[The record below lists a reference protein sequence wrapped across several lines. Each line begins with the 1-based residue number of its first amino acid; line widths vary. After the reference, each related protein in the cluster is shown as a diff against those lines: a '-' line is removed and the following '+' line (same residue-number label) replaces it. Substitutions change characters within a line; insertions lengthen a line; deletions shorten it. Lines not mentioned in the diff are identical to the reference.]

1 MRAKAIPAHS
11 GLPSVGFS
19 LYNDSRRDLP
29 RSARHPEFTFYPRG
43 PRLGSR
49 LVFQSRKIF
58 TRIQLVRK
66 TSISSLILRYRYSF
80 LTGIASLT
88 LVDMAQLSVPIVIQ
102 WIIDELTLES
112 ANFSLIT
119 RYSLYILGLGLF
131 MAFFRLGWRYFI
143 MGGARKIEYS
153 LRNDFFKHL
162 QKLNFDFFSGKKVG
176 DLMAR
181 TVNDIETLKFSC
193 GLGLLIAYDG
203 IFLFFFIFGAMI
215 YISPEM
221 ALYAFLPFPALAFFV
236 YKFGNMIERRFQRSQ
251 DSFSEL
257 TESARKPVSGIK
269 VVKAFGLER
278 AEGRD
283 FDRASADYLEKNIHL
298 VKIRAAFQPFIYF
311 VPSLA
316 MALFLFFGGA
326 GAIGTEIT
334 LGEFSAILVYL
345 MMLAWPMMAM
355 GWAIDLL
362 KRGNAS
368 INRLNDIFAVES
380 KDAARE
386 GEKDYE
392 LKGDIKFSGVSFA
405 YDSTPALRNV
415 DLYIPC
421 GTTLGI
427 TGLVGSG
434 KTTLMKL
441 LMKIHKAESGGITV
455 DGIDIEGISRKSLQE
470 TIVYVPQ
477 EITVFSGTVYDNITF
492 INPNIT
498 REQVEQAAKTA
509 GIYEQIMEF
518 QQGFDTVVGERGLS
532 LSGGQRQRL
541 AIARALVL
549 KPEVLILDDVLSSLD
564 PQTENTVIT
573 NVIEAMRG
581 HTVVIISNRIS
592 SVAGLSRIAV
602 MKDGQ
607 IIESGGR
614 GELMEQRG
622 VYYALEKL
630 QSA

>member
-1 MRAKAIPAHS
+1 
-11 GLPSVGFS
+11 
-19 LYNDSRRDLP
+19 
-29 RSARHPEFTFYPRG
+29 
-43 PRLGSR
+43 
-49 LVFQSRKIF
+49 
-58 TRIQLVRK
+58 
-66 TSISSLILRYRYSF
+66 
-80 LTGIASLT
+80 
-88 LVDMAQLSVPIVIQ
+88 MAQLSVPIVIQ
-102 WIIDELTLES
+102 WIIDELILES
-112 ANFSLIT
+112 ADFSLIT
-119 RYSLYILGLGLF
+119 RYSLYILGLGLL

-153 LRNDFFKHL
+153 LRNDFFDHL
-162 QKLNFDFFSGKKVG
+162 QKLNFDFFSGRKVG
-176 DLMAR
+176 DLMAH

-203 IFLFFFIFGAMI
+203 IFLFFFIFAAML

-221 ALYAFLPFPALAFFV
+221 ALYAFLPFPALAVFI

-269 VVKAFGLER
+269 VVKAFGLEQP
-278 AEGRD
+278 EGRD
-283 FDRASADYLEKNIHL
+283 FERASEDYLEKNVHL

-316 MALFLFFGGA
+316 TALFLFFGGA

-334 LGEFSAILVYL
+334 LGEFSAILIYL

-368 INRLNDIFAVES
+368 INRLNEIFAVEQ
-380 KDAARE
+380 KDDTRA

-392 LKGDIKFSGVSFA
+392 LKGDIRFSGVSFF
-405 YDSTPALRNV
+405 YGSTPALREVN
-415 DLYIPC
+415 LHIPC

-441 LMKIHKAESGGITV
+441 LMKIHDTEPGALTV
-455 DGIDIEGISRKSLQE
+455 DGIDIRKISRKSLQE
-470 TIVYVPQ
+470 TVVYVPQ

-492 INPNIT
+492 INPSIT
-498 REQVEQAAKTA
+498 REQVERAAKTA

-549 KPEVLILDDVLSSLD
+549 NPEVLILDDVLSSLD

-573 NVIEAMRG
+573 NVTEAMRG
-581 HTVVIISNRIS
+581 RTVVIISNRIS
-592 SVAGLSRIAV
+592 SVVGLSRIAV
-602 MKDGQ
+602 MKNGE
-607 IIESGGR
+607 IIESGER
-614 GELMEQRG
+614 RELVERRG
-622 VYYALEKL
+622 VYYALERL
-630 QSA
+630 QSV

>member
-1 MRAKAIPAHS
+1 
-11 GLPSVGFS
+11 
-19 LYNDSRRDLP
+19 
-29 RSARHPEFTFYPRG
+29 
-43 PRLGSR
+43 
-49 LVFQSRKIF
+49 LVK
-58 TRIQLVRK
+58 K
-66 TSISSLILRYRYSF
+66 TSIFSLILRYRYSF
-80 LTGIASLT
+80 LTGLVSLT

-112 ANFSLIT
+112 ADFSLIT
-119 RYSLYILGLGLF
+119 KYSLYILGLGLL

-153 LRNDFFKHL
+153 LRNDFFEHL
-162 QKLNFDFFSGKKVG
+162 QKLNFDFFSGRKIG
-176 DLMAR
+176 DLMAH

-203 IFLFFFIFGAMI
+203 IFLFFFIFAAMI

-221 ALYAFLPFPALAFFV
+221 AFYAFLPFPVLAVFI
-236 YKFGNMIERRFQRSQ
+236 YKFGNMIEKRFQRSQ

-283 FDRASADYLEKNIHL
+283 FERASEDYLEKNVRL
-298 VKIRAAFQPFIYF
+298 VKIRAGFQPFIYF

-316 MALFLFFGGA
+316 TALFLFFGGA

-334 LGEFSAILVYL
+334 LGEFSAILIYL

-368 INRLNDIFAVES
+368 INRLNDIFAVEQ
-380 KDAARE
+380 KDDTRA

-392 LKGDIKFSGVSFA
+392 LKGDIRFSGVSFS
-405 YDSTPALRNV
+405 YGSTPALREVN
-415 DLYIPC
+415 LRIPC

-441 LMKIHKAESGGITV
+441 LMKIHETEPGAITV
-455 DGIDIEGISRKSLQE
+455 DGIDIREISRKSLQE

-492 INPNIT
+492 INPSIT
-498 REQVEQAAKTA
+498 REQVERAAKTA

-549 KPEVLILDDVLSSLD
+549 NPEVLILDDVLSSLD

-581 HTVVIISNRIS
+581 RTVVIISNRIS
-592 SVAGLSRIAV
+592 SVVGLSRIAV
-602 MKDGQ
+602 MKNGE
-607 IIESGGR
+607 IIESGER
-614 GELMEQRG
+614 RELVERRG
-622 VYYALEKL
+622 VYYALERL
-630 QSA
+630 QSV

>member
-1 MRAKAIPAHS
+1 M
-11 GLPSVGFS
+11 
-19 LYNDSRRDLP
+19 
-29 RSARHPEFTFYPRG
+29 
-43 PRLGSR
+43 
-49 LVFQSRKIF
+49 
-58 TRIQLVRK
+58 
-66 TSISSLILRYRYSF
+66 
-80 LTGIASLT
+80 ASLT
-88 LVDMAQLSVPIVIQ
+88 LVDLAQLSVPIVIQ
-102 WIIDELTLES
+102 WIIDELTLGK
-112 ANFSLIT
+112 ADFSLIT
-119 RYSLYILGLGLF
+119 KYSLYILGLGLF

-143 MGGARKIEYS
+143 MGGARKIENS
-153 LRNDFFKHL
+153 LRNDFFEHL
-162 QKLNFDFFSGKKVG
+162 QKLNFNFFSGRKVG
-176 DLMAR
+176 DLMAH

-203 IFLFFFIFGAMI
+203 IFLLFFIFGAMI

-221 ALYAFLPFPALAFFV
+221 ALYAFLPFPALAVFV

-269 VVKAFGLER
+269 VVKAFGLKR
-278 AEGRD
+278 AEQRD
-283 FDRASADYLEKNIHL
+283 FDRASGDYLERNVHL
-298 VKIRAAFQPFIYF
+298 AKIRAVFQPFIYF
-311 VPSLA
+311 VPSAA

-334 LGEFSAILVYL
+334 LGEFSAILIYL
-345 MMLAWPMMAM
+345 MMLTWPMMAM

-368 INRLNDIFAVES
+368 INRLNDIFAVS
-380 KDAARE
+380 QKDETRD
-386 GEKDYE
+386 GEEDHKLRGE
-392 LKGDIKFSGVSFA
+392 IKFSGVRFSYGSA
-405 YDSTPALRNV
+405 PALSDI
-415 DLYIPC
+415 DLHIPL
-421 GTTLGI
+421 GTALGI
-427 TGLVGSG
+427 TGLIGSG

-441 LMKIHKAESGGITV
+441 LMKIHEVDSGEITV
-455 DGIDIEGISRKSLQE
+455 DGIDIKKISRKSLQE

-492 INPNIT
+492 INPDIT
-498 REQVEQAAKTA
+498 PEQVERAAKAA

-564 PQTENTVIT
+564 PQTENAVIT
-573 NVIEAMRG
+573 NVTEAMGGR
-581 HTVVIISNRIS
+581 TVVIISNRIS
-592 SVAGLSRIAV
+592 SVTGLARIAV
-602 MKDGQ
+602 MKDGR
-607 IIESGGR
+607 IIESGSR
-614 GELMEQRG
+614 GELAKRGG
-622 VYYALEKL
+622 VYHALEKL

>member
-1 MRAKAIPAHS
+1 MGKQ
-11 GLPSVGFS
+11 V
-19 LYNDSRRDLP
+19 YNS
-29 RSARHPEFTFYPRG
+29 
-43 PRLGSR
+43 
-49 LVFQSRKIF
+49 Q
-58 TRIQLVRK
+58 

-80 LTGIASLT
+80 LTGLVSLT

-102 WIIDELTLES
+102 WIIDELTLRS
-112 ANFSLIT
+112 ADFSLIT
-119 RYSLYILGLGLF
+119 KYSLYILGLGLL

-153 LRNDFFKHL
+153 LRNDFFEHL
-162 QKLNFDFFSGKKVG
+162 QKLNFDFFSGRKIG
-176 DLMAR
+176 DLMAH

-203 IFLFFFIFGAMI
+203 IFLFFFIFAAMI

-221 ALYAFLPFPALAFFV
+221 AFYAFLPFPVLAVFI
-236 YKFGNMIERRFQRSQ
+236 YKFGNMIEKRFQRSQ

-283 FDRASADYLEKNIHL
+283 FERASEDYLEKNVHL
-298 VKIRAAFQPFIYF
+298 VKIRAGFQPFIYF

-316 MALFLFFGGA
+316 TALFLFFGGA

-334 LGEFSAILVYL
+334 LGEFSAILIYL

-368 INRLNDIFAVES
+368 INRLNNIFAVEQ
-380 KDAARE
+380 KDDTRA

-392 LKGDIKFSGVSFA
+392 LKGDIRFSGVSFS
-405 YDSTPALRNV
+405 YGSTLALREVN
-415 DLYIPC
+415 LHIPC

-441 LMKIHKAESGGITV
+441 LMKIHETEPGAITV
-455 DGIDIEGISRKSLQE
+455 DGIDIREISRKSLQE

-492 INPNIT
+492 INPGIT

-509 GIYEQIMEF
+509 GIYGQIMEF

-549 KPEVLILDDVLSSLD
+549 NPEVLILDDVLSSLD

-581 HTVVIISNRIS
+581 RTVVIISNRIS

-602 MKDGQ
+602 MKNGE
-607 IIESGGR
+607 IIESGAR
-614 GELMEQRG
+614 RELVERRG
-622 VYYALEKL
+622 VYYALERL
-630 QSA
+630 QSV

>member
-1 MRAKAIPAHS
+1 
-11 GLPSVGFS
+11 
-19 LYNDSRRDLP
+19 
-29 RSARHPEFTFYPRG
+29 
-43 PRLGSR
+43 
-49 LVFQSRKIF
+49 
-58 TRIQLVRK
+58 
-66 TSISSLILRYRYSF
+66 
-80 LTGIASLT
+80 
-88 LVDMAQLSVPIVIQ
+88 MAQLSVPLVIQ

-112 ANFSLIT
+112 ADFSLIT
-119 RYSLYILGLGLF
+119 KYSLYILGLGLL

-153 LRNDFFKHL
+153 LRNDFFEHL
-162 QKLNFDFFSGKKVG
+162 QKLNFDFFSGRKVG
-176 DLMAR
+176 DLMAH

-203 IFLFFFIFGAMI
+203 IFLFFFIFAAMI

-221 ALYAFLPFPALAFFV
+221 AFYAFLPFPVLAVFI

-269 VVKAFGLER
+269 VVKAFGLEQ

-283 FDRASADYLEKNIHL
+283 FERASEDYLEKNVHL

-316 MALFLFFGGA
+316 TALFLFFGGA

-334 LGEFSAILVYL
+334 LGEFSAILIYL

-368 INRLNDIFAVES
+368 INRLNDIFAVGQ
-380 KDAARE
+380 KDDTQE

-392 LKGDIKFSGVSFA
+392 LKGDIRFSGVSFS
-405 YDSTPALRNV
+405 YGSTPALREV
-415 DLYIPC
+415 SLHIPC

-441 LMKIHKAESGGITV
+441 LMKIHETEPGAITV
-455 DGIDIEGISRKSLQE
+455 DGIDIREISRKSLQE

-492 INPNIT
+492 INPSIT
-498 REQVEQAAKTA
+498 RGQVEQAAKTA

-549 KPEVLILDDVLSSLD
+549 NPEVLILDDVLSSLD

-581 HTVVIISNRIS
+581 RTVVIISNRIS
-592 SVAGLSRIAV
+592 SVVGLSRIAV
-602 MKDGQ
+602 MKNGE
-607 IIESGGR
+607 IIESGER
-614 GELMEQRG
+614 RELVERRG
-622 VYYALEKL
+622 VYYALERL
-630 QSA
+630 QSV

>member
-1 MRAKAIPAHS
+1 
-11 GLPSVGFS
+11 
-19 LYNDSRRDLP
+19 
-29 RSARHPEFTFYPRG
+29 
-43 PRLGSR
+43 
-49 LVFQSRKIF
+49 
-58 TRIQLVRK
+58 
-66 TSISSLILRYRYSF
+66 
-80 LTGIASLT
+80 
-88 LVDMAQLSVPIVIQ
+88 MAQLSVPIVIR
-102 WIIDELTLES
+102 WIVDELTLE
-112 ANFSLIT
+112 NTDFSLIT
-119 RYSLYILGLGLF
+119 RYSLYILGLGLL

-153 LRNDFFKHL
+153 LRNDFFDHL
-162 QKLNFDFFSGKKVG
+162 QRLNFSFFSGRKVG
-176 DLMAR
+176 DLMAH

-203 IFLFFFIFGAMI
+203 ISLFFFIFAAMA

-221 ALYAFLPFPALAFFV
+221 AFYAFLPFPALAVFI
-236 YKFGNMIERRFQRSQ
+236 YKFGNMIESRFQSSQ
-251 DSFSEL
+251 ESFSEL

-269 VVKAFGLER
+269 VVKAFGLKRTE
-278 AEGRD
+278 ERD
-283 FDRASADYLEKNIHL
+283 FDRASTDYLDKNVRL
-298 VKIRAAFQPFIYF
+298 VKIWALFQPFIYF

-316 MALFLFFGGA
+316 TALFLLFGGA

-362 KRGNAS
+362 KRGTAS
-368 INRLNDIFAVES
+368 VNRLNDIFAVEP
-380 KDAARE
+380 KDETQA

-392 LKGDIKFSGVSFA
+392 LSGDIKFSGVSFS
-405 YDSTPALRNV
+405 YGSTKALHEVN
-415 DLYIPC
+415 LHIPR

-441 LMKIHKAESGGITV
+441 LLKIHEAEPGGVTI
-455 DGIDIEGISRKSLQE
+455 DGIDIRKISRKSLKE

-477 EITVFSGTVYDNITF
+477 EITVFSGTVYDNIIF
-492 INPNIT
+492 INPSIT
-498 REQVEQAAKTA
+498 RKQAERAARTA

-518 QQGFDTVVGERGLS
+518 QHGFDTVVGERGLS

-549 KPEVLILDDVLSSLD
+549 NPEVLILDDALSSLD
-564 PQTENTVIT
+564 LQTENTVIT
-573 NVIEAMRG
+573 NVLEAMRG
-581 HTVVIISNRIS
+581 RTVVIISNRVS
-592 SVAGLSRIAV
+592 SVVGLSQIAV
-602 MKDGQ
+602 MKNGQ

-614 GELMEQRG
+614 GELMDQRG
-622 VYYALEKL
+622 VYYALERL
-630 QSA
+630 QSV

>member
-1 MRAKAIPAHS
+1 MGKQ
-11 GLPSVGFS
+11 V
-19 LYNDSRRDLP
+19 YNS
-29 RSARHPEFTFYPRG
+29 
-43 PRLGSR
+43 
-49 LVFQSRKIF
+49 Q
-58 TRIQLVRK
+58 

-80 LTGIASLT
+80 LTGLVSLT
-88 LVDMAQLSVPIVIQ
+88 LVDMAQLSVPIIIQ

-112 ANFSLIT
+112 ADFSLIT
-119 RYSLYILGLGLF
+119 KYSLYILSLGLL

-153 LRNDFFKHL
+153 LRNDFFEHL
-162 QKLNFDFFSGKKVG
+162 QKLNFDFFSGRKVG
-176 DLMAR
+176 DLMAH

-203 IFLFFFIFGAMI
+203 IFLFFFIFAAMI

-221 ALYAFLPFPALAFFV
+221 AFYAFLPFPVLAVFV
-236 YKFGNMIERRFQRSQ
+236 YKFGNMIEKRFQRSQ

-269 VVKAFGLER
+269 VVKAFGLEQ

-283 FDRASADYLEKNIHL
+283 FEHASEDYLEKNVHL
-298 VKIRAAFQPFIYF
+298 VKIRAGFQPFIYF

-316 MALFLFFGGA
+316 TALFLFFGGA

-334 LGEFSAILVYL
+334 LGEFSAILIYL

-368 INRLNDIFAVES
+368 INRLNDIFAVEQ
-380 KDAARE
+380 KDDTRA

-392 LKGDIKFSGVSFA
+392 LKGDIRFSGVSFS
-405 YDSTPALRNV
+405 YGSTPALREVN
-415 DLYIPC
+415 LHIPC

-441 LMKIHKAESGGITV
+441 LMKIHETEPGAITV
-455 DGIDIEGISRKSLQE
+455 DGIDIREISRKSLQE

-492 INPNIT
+492 INPSIT
-498 REQVEQAAKTA
+498 REQVERAAKTA

-549 KPEVLILDDVLSSLD
+549 NPEVLILDDVLSSLD

-581 HTVVIISNRIS
+581 RTVVIISNRIS
-592 SVAGLSRIAV
+592 SVVGLSRIAV
-602 MKDGQ
+602 MKNGE
-607 IIESGGR
+607 IIESGER
-614 GELMEQRG
+614 RELVERRG
-622 VYYALEKL
+622 VYYALERL
-630 QSA
+630 QSV

>member
-1 MRAKAIPAHS
+1 
-11 GLPSVGFS
+11 
-19 LYNDSRRDLP
+19 
-29 RSARHPEFTFYPRG
+29 
-43 PRLGSR
+43 
-49 LVFQSRKIF
+49 
-58 TRIQLVRK
+58 
-66 TSISSLILRYRYSF
+66 
-80 LTGIASLT
+80 
-88 LVDMAQLSVPIVIQ
+88 MAQLSVPIVIQ
-102 WIIDELTLES
+102 WIIDELTLQS
-112 ANFSLIT
+112 TDFSLIT
-119 RYSLYILGLGLF
+119 KYSLYILGLGLL

-153 LRNDFFKHL
+153 LRNDFFEHV
-162 QKLNFDFFSGKKVG
+162 QKLNFDFFSGRKVG
-176 DLMAR
+176 DLMAH

-203 IFLFFFIFGAMI
+203 VFLFFFIFAAMV

-221 ALYAFLPFPALAFFV
+221 ALYAFLPFPALAVFI
-236 YKFGNMIERRFQRSQ
+236 YKFGNMIESRFRRSQ

-278 AEGRD
+278 TEERD
-283 FDRASADYLEKNIHL
+283 FDRASADYLEKNVHL
-298 VKIRAAFQPFIYF
+298 VKIRAVFQPFIYF

-316 MALFLFFGGA
+316 TALFLLFGGA

-368 INRLNDIFAVES
+368 INRLNDIFAVEP
-380 KDAARE
+380 KDGARA

-392 LKGDIKFSGVSFA
+392 LKGDIKFSGVSFS
-405 YDSTPALRNV
+405 YGSTPALREVN
-415 DLYIPC
+415 LHIPR

-441 LMKIHKAESGGITV
+441 LMKIHETEPGEITV
-455 DGIDIEGISRKSLQE
+455 DGIDIRKISRKSLQE

-492 INPNIT
+492 INPSIT

-581 HTVVIISNRIS
+581 RTVVIISNRIS
-592 SVAGLSRIAV
+592 SVVGLSRIAV
-602 MKDGQ
+602 MKNGE

-630 QSA
+630 QSV

>member
-1 MRAKAIPAHS
+1 
-11 GLPSVGFS
+11 
-19 LYNDSRRDLP
+19 
-29 RSARHPEFTFYPRG
+29 
-43 PRLGSR
+43 
-49 LVFQSRKIF
+49 
-58 TRIQLVRK
+58 
-66 TSISSLILRYRYSF
+66 
-80 LTGIASLT
+80 
-88 LVDMAQLSVPIVIQ
+88 MAQLSVPIVIQ

-112 ANFSLIT
+112 ADFSLIT
-119 RYSLYILGLGLF
+119 KYSLYILGLGLL

-153 LRNDFFKHL
+153 LRNDFFEHI
-162 QKLNFDFFSGKKVG
+162 QKLNFDFFSGRKVG
-176 DLMAR
+176 DLMAH

-203 IFLFFFIFGAMI
+203 VFLFFFIFAAMI

-221 ALYAFLPFPALAFFV
+221 ALYAFLPFPALAVFV
-236 YKFGNMIERRFQRSQ
+236 YKFGNMIESRFQRSQ

-278 AEGRD
+278 AEERD
-283 FDRASADYLEKNIHL
+283 FDRASADYLEKNIRL
-298 VKIRAAFQPFIYF
+298 VKIRAGFQPFIYF

-368 INRLNDIFAVES
+368 INRLNDIFAVEQ
-380 KDAARE
+380 KDETRA

-392 LKGDIKFSGVSFA
+392 LKGDIKFSGVSFS
-405 YDSTPALRNV
+405 YSSTPALREVN
-415 DLYIPC
+415 LHIPR

-441 LMKIHKAESGGITV
+441 LMKIHETEGGGITI
-455 DGIDIEGISRKSLQE
+455 DGIDIGKISRKSLQE

-492 INPNIT
+492 INPSIT
-498 REQVEQAAKTA
+498 REQVERAAKTA
-509 GIYEQIMEF
+509 GVYEQIMEF

-573 NVIEAMRG
+573 NVTEAMRG
-581 HTVVIISNRIS
+581 RTVVIISNRIS
-592 SVAGLSRIAV
+592 SVVGLSRIAV
-602 MKDGQ
+602 MKNGQ
-607 IIESGGR
+607 IIESGER
-614 GELMEQRG
+614 RELLEQRG

-630 QSA
+630 QSV

>member
-1 MRAKAIPAHS
+1 
-11 GLPSVGFS
+11 
-19 LYNDSRRDLP
+19 
-29 RSARHPEFTFYPRG
+29 
-43 PRLGSR
+43 
-49 LVFQSRKIF
+49 
-58 TRIQLVRK
+58 
-66 TSISSLILRYRYSF
+66 
-80 LTGIASLT
+80 
-88 LVDMAQLSVPIVIQ
+88 MAQLSVPIVIQ

-112 ANFSLIT
+112 ADFSLIT
-119 RYSLYILGLGLF
+119 KYSLYILGLGLL

-153 LRNDFFKHL
+153 LRNDFFDHL
-162 QKLNFDFFSGKKVG
+162 QKLNFDFFSGRKVG
-176 DLMAR
+176 DLMAH

-203 IFLFFFIFGAMI
+203 VFLFFFIFAAMI

-221 ALYAFLPFPALAFFV
+221 AFYAFLPFPVLAVFI
-236 YKFGNMIERRFQRSQ
+236 YKFGNMIEKRFQRSQ

-283 FDRASADYLEKNIHL
+283 FERASEDYLEKNVRL
-298 VKIRAAFQPFIYF
+298 VKIRAGFQPFIYF

-334 LGEFSAILVYL
+334 LGEFSAILIYL

-368 INRLNDIFAVES
+368 INRLNDIFAVEQ
-380 KDAARE
+380 KDDTWA

-392 LKGDIKFSGVSFA
+392 LKGDIRFSGVSFS
-405 YDSTPALRNV
+405 YGSTPALREVN
-415 DLYIPC
+415 LRIPC

-441 LMKIHKAESGGITV
+441 LMKIHETEPGAITV
-455 DGIDIEGISRKSLQE
+455 DGTDIREISRKSLQE

-492 INPNIT
+492 INPSIT

-549 KPEVLILDDVLSSLD
+549 NPEVLILDDVLSSLD

-581 HTVVIISNRIS
+581 RTVVIISNRIS
-592 SVAGLSRIAV
+592 SVVGLSRIAV
-602 MKDGQ
+602 MKNGE
-607 IIESGGR
+607 IIESGER
-614 GELMEQRG
+614 RELVERRG
-622 VYYALEKL
+622 VYYALERL
-630 QSA
+630 QSV

>member
-1 MRAKAIPAHS
+1 MKFA
-11 GLPSVGFS
+11 
-19 LYNDSRRDLP
+19 
-29 RSARHPEFTFYPRG
+29 FYPMG
-43 PRLGSR
+43 SRLGSR
-49 LVFQSRKIF
+49 LVFRSRKIF
-58 TRIQLVRK
+58 ARIPLVKK

-80 LTGIASLT
+80 LTGLVSLT

-112 ANFSLIT
+112 ADFSLIT
-119 RYSLYILGLGLF
+119 KYSLYILGLGLL

-153 LRNDFFKHL
+153 LRNDFFDHL
-162 QKLNFDFFSGKKVG
+162 QKLNFDFFSGRKVG
-176 DLMAR
+176 DLMAH

-203 IFLFFFIFGAMI
+203 IFLFFFIFAAMI

-221 ALYAFLPFPALAFFV
+221 ALYAFLPFPVLAVFI
-236 YKFGNMIERRFQRSQ
+236 YKFGNMIESRFQRSQ

-283 FDRASADYLEKNIHL
+283 FERASEDYLEKNVQL
-298 VKIRAAFQPFIYF
+298 VKIRATFQPFIYF

-316 MALFLFFGGA
+316 TALFLFFGGA
-326 GAIGTEIT
+326 GAIGAEIT
-334 LGEFSAILVYL
+334 LGEFSAILIYL

-368 INRLNDIFAVES
+368 INRLNNIFAVEQ
-380 KDAARE
+380 KDDTRA

-392 LKGDIKFSGVSFA
+392 LKGDIRFSGVSFS
-405 YDSTPALRNV
+405 YGSTPALREVN
-415 DLYIPC
+415 LHIPC

-441 LMKIHKAESGGITV
+441 LMKIHETEPGAITV
-455 DGIDIEGISRKSLQE
+455 DGIDIRKISRKSLQE

-492 INPNIT
+492 INPSIT

-549 KPEVLILDDVLSSLD
+549 NPEVLILDDVLSSLD

-581 HTVVIISNRIS
+581 RTVVIISNRIS
-592 SVAGLSRIAV
+592 SVVGLSRIAV
-602 MKDGQ
+602 MKNGE
-607 IIESGGR
+607 IIESGKR
-614 GELMEQRG
+614 RELVERRG
-622 VYYALEKL
+622 VYYALERL
-630 QSA
+630 QSV

>member
-1 MRAKAIPAHS
+1 M
-11 GLPSVGFS
+11 
-19 LYNDSRRDLP
+19 
-29 RSARHPEFTFYPRG
+29 
-43 PRLGSR
+43 
-49 LVFQSRKIF
+49 VFRSRKIF
-58 TRIQLVRK
+58 ARIPLVKK

-80 LTGIASLT
+80 LTGLVSLT

-119 RYSLYILGLGLF
+119 KYSLYILGLGLL

-153 LRNDFFKHL
+153 LRNDFFEHL
-162 QKLNFDFFSGKKVG
+162 QRLNFDFFSGRKVG
-176 DLMAR
+176 DLMAH

-203 IFLFFFIFGAMI
+203 VFLFFFIFAAMI

-221 ALYAFLPFPALAFFV
+221 AFYAFLPFPVLAVFV

-283 FDRASADYLEKNIHL
+283 FERASEDYLEKNVRL
-298 VKIRAAFQPFIYF
+298 VKIRAGFQPFIYF

-316 MALFLFFGGA
+316 TALFLFFGGA

-334 LGEFSAILVYL
+334 LGEFSAILIYL

-368 INRLNDIFAVES
+368 INRLNDIFAVEQ
-380 KDAARE
+380 KDDTRA

-392 LKGDIKFSGVSFA
+392 LKGDIRFSGVSFS
-405 YDSTPALRNV
+405 YGSTPALREVN
-415 DLYIPC
+415 LHIPC

-441 LMKIHKAESGGITV
+441 LMKIHEAESGGITI
-455 DGIDIEGISRKSLQE
+455 DGIDIGKISRKSLQE

-492 INPNIT
+492 INPDIT

-573 NVIEAMRG
+573 NVIEAMHGR
-581 HTVVIISNRIS
+581 TVVIISNRIS
-592 SVAGLSRIAV
+592 SVVGLSRIAV
-602 MKDGQ
+602 MKNGE

-614 GELMEQRG
+614 RELVERRG
-622 VYYALEKL
+622 VYYALERL
-630 QSA
+630 QSV

>member
-1 MRAKAIPAHS
+1 MI
-11 GLPSVGFS
+11 
-19 LYNDSRRDLP
+19 
-29 RSARHPEFTFYPRG
+29 
-43 PRLGSR
+43 
-49 LVFQSRKIF
+49 
-58 TRIQLVRK
+58 RK
-66 TSISSLILRYRYSF
+66 TSIPSLILRYRYSF
-80 LTGIASLT
+80 LTGMVSLT

-102 WIIDELTLES
+102 WIIDELTLQ
-112 ANFSLIT
+112 NTDFSLIT

-131 MAFFRLGWRYFI
+131 MALFRLGWRYFI
-143 MGGARKIEYS
+143 MGGARRIEYS
-153 LRNDFFKHL
+153 LRNDFFEHL
-162 QKLNFDFFSGKKVG
+162 QKLNFGFFSGRKVG
-176 DLMAR
+176 DLMAH

-203 IFLFFFIFGAMI
+203 VFLFFFIFAAMI

-221 ALYAFLPFPALAFFV
+221 AFYAFLPFPALAVFI
-236 YKFGNMIERRFQRSQ
+236 YKFGNMMERRFQRSQ

-257 TESARKPVSGIK
+257 TESARMPVSGIK
-269 VVKAFGLER
+269 VVKAFRLER
-278 AEGRD
+278 AEERD
-283 FDRASADYLEKNIHL
+283 FDRASEDYLEKNVRL
-298 VKIRAAFQPFIYF
+298 AKVRAVVQPFIYF
-311 VPSLA
+311 VSSLA
-316 MALFLFFGGA
+316 MALFLLFGGRE
-326 GAIGTEIT
+326 AIGTEIT
-334 LGEFSAILVYL
+334 LGEFTAILVYL

-368 INRLNDIFAVES
+368 INRLNDIFAIEEG
-380 KDAARE
+380 DETRE
-386 GEKDYE
+386 GEKDCE
-392 LKGDIKFSGVSFA
+392 LKGDIRFSGVSFSYGSA
-405 YDSTPALRNV
+405 PALREV
-415 DLYIPC
+415 SLRIPR
-421 GTTLGI
+421 GATLGI

-441 LMKIHKAESGGITV
+441 LMKIHETGPGEITV
-455 DGIDIEGISRKSLQE
+455 DGIDIREISRKSLQG

-492 INPNIT
+492 INPDIT
-498 REQVEQAAKTA
+498 REQVERAARTA

-518 QQGFDTVVGERGLS
+518 ERGFDTVVGERGLS

-549 KPEVLILDDVLSSLD
+549 RPEVLILDDVLSSLD

-573 NVIEAMRG
+573 NVMEAMRG
-581 HTVVIISNRIS
+581 RTVVIISNRIS

-602 MKDGQ
+602 MKNGE
-607 IIESGGR
+607 IIESGER
-614 GELMEQRG
+614 GELLERRG

>member
-1 MRAKAIPAHS
+1 MEPGPGS
-11 GLPSVGFS
+11 
-19 LYNDSRRDLP
+19 SRVF
-29 RSARHPEFTFYPRG
+29 RSREDIYRT
-43 PRLGSR
+43 
-49 LVFQSRKIF
+49 
-58 TRIQLVRK
+58 QLVKK

-88 LVDMAQLSVPIVIQ
+88 MVDLAQLSVPIVIQ
-102 WIIDELTLES
+102 WIIDELTLQS
-112 ANFSLIT
+112 VNFSLVT
-119 RYSLYILGLGLF
+119 RYALYILGLGLL
-131 MAFFRLGWRYFI
+131 MALFRLGWRYFI
-143 MGGARKIEYS
+143 MGGARKIENS
-153 LRNDFFKHL
+153 LRNDFYEHL
-162 QKLNFDFFSGKKVG
+162 QKLNFDFFSGRKVG
-176 DLMAR
+176 DLMAH

-203 IFLFFFIFGAMI
+203 IFLFFFIFAAMF
-215 YISPEM
+215 YISPQM
-221 ALYAFLPFPALAFFV
+221 ALYAFLPFPALAVFI

-257 TESARKPVSGIK
+257 TESARKSVSGIK

-278 AEGRD
+278 SEQRD
-283 FDRASADYLEKNIHL
+283 FDRASTDYLEKNIHL
-298 VKIRAAFQPFIYF
+298 VKIWGAFQPFIYF

-316 MALFLFFGGA
+316 MAMFLFFGGA
-326 GAIGTEIT
+326 GAIGVEIT

-345 MMLAWPMMAM
+345 MMLTWPMMAM
-355 GWAIDLL
+355 GWAVDLV

-368 INRLNDIFAVES
+368 INRLNDIFAVEP
-380 KDAARE
+380 KDAAE
-386 GEKDYE
+386 TQEKNYE
-392 LKGDIKFSGVSFA
+392 LKGDIKFSGISFS
-405 YDSTPALRNV
+405 YGSSPALRDVN
-415 DLYIPC
+415 LHIPR
-421 GTTLGI
+421 GGTLGI
-427 TGLVGSG
+427 TGLMGSG

-441 LMKIHKAESGGITV
+441 LMKIHDAESGAITI
-455 DGIDIEGISRKSLQE
+455 DGININGISRKSLQE
-470 TIVYVPQ
+470 SIVYVPQ
-477 EITVFSGTVYDNITF
+477 EITVFSGTVSDNITF

-498 REQVEQAAKTA
+498 REQVEWAAKTA

-518 QQGFDTVVGERGLS
+518 QEGFETVVGERGLS

-573 NVIEAMRG
+573 NVVEAMRG
-581 HTVVIISNRIS
+581 RTVVIISNRTS
-592 SVAGLSRIAV
+592 SVRGLSQIAV

-614 GELMEQRG
+614 GELLERRG
-622 VYYALEKL
+622 VYCALEKL

>member
-1 MRAKAIPAHS
+1 MI
-11 GLPSVGFS
+11 
-19 LYNDSRRDLP
+19 
-29 RSARHPEFTFYPRG
+29 
-43 PRLGSR
+43 
-49 LVFQSRKIF
+49 
-58 TRIQLVRK
+58 RK

-80 LTGIASLT
+80 LTGIVSLT

-102 WIIDELTLES
+102 WIIDELTLQ
-112 ANFSLIT
+112 NTDFSLIT

-131 MAFFRLGWRYFI
+131 MALFRLGWRYFI

-153 LRNDFFKHL
+153 LRNDFFEHL
-162 QKLNFDFFSGKKVG
+162 QKLNFGFFSGRKVG
-176 DLMAR
+176 DLMAH

-203 IFLFFFIFGAMI
+203 VFLFFFIFAAMI

-221 ALYAFLPFPALAFFV
+221 AFYAFLPFPALAVFI
-236 YKFGNMIERRFQRSQ
+236 YKFGNMMERRFQRSQ

-257 TESARKPVSGIK
+257 TESARMPVSGIK
-269 VVKAFGLER
+269 VVKAFRLER
-278 AEGRD
+278 AEERD
-283 FDRASADYLEKNIHL
+283 FDRASEDYLEKNVRL
-298 VKIRAAFQPFIYF
+298 AKIRAVVQPFIYF
-311 VPSLA
+311 VSSLA
-316 MALFLFFGGA
+316 MALFLLFGGRE
-326 GAIGTEIT
+326 AIGTEIT
-334 LGEFSAILVYL
+334 LGEFTAILVYL

-362 KRGNAS
+362 KRGTAS
-368 INRLNDIFAVES
+368 INRLNDIFAIEEG
-380 KDAARE
+380 DETRA
-386 GEKDYE
+386 GEKDCE
-392 LKGDIKFSGVSFA
+392 LKGDIRFSGVSFSYGSA
-405 YDSTPALRNV
+405 PALREV
-415 DLYIPC
+415 SLRIPR
-421 GTTLGI
+421 GATLGI

-441 LMKIHKAESGGITV
+441 LMKIHETGPGEITV
-455 DGIDIEGISRKSLQE
+455 DGIDIREISRKSLQG

-492 INPNIT
+492 INPDIT
-498 REQVEQAAKTA
+498 REQVERAARTA

-518 QQGFDTVVGERGLS
+518 ERGFDTVVGERGLS

-549 KPEVLILDDVLSSLD
+549 RPEVLILDDVLSSLD

-573 NVIEAMRG
+573 NVMEAMRG
-581 HTVVIISNRIS
+581 RTVVIISNRIS

-602 MKDGQ
+602 MKNGE
-607 IIESGGR
+607 IIESGER
-614 GELMEQRG
+614 GELLERRG